1 MAGGFAVHADH
12 EAARNNAGETAGLD
26 PRPDFVPTGCPN
38 CPRCHSPP
46 GNAFKTL
53 RFAVVDLGH
62 RDVGICRCCPKR
74 GSPSRLKRVRGLQA
88 LLTVALLPSIRKEGT
103 V

>member
-1 MAGGFAVHADH
+1 MACEKRPRARLAATQRRRPRPRATGLGGGRYFASPTAS

-38 CPRCHSPP
+38 CPRLT

-62 RDVGICRCCPKR
+62 GGRWE
-74 GSPSRLKRVRGLQA
+74 VRIVW
-88 LLTVALLPSIRKEGT
+88 TYRT
-103 V
+103 C